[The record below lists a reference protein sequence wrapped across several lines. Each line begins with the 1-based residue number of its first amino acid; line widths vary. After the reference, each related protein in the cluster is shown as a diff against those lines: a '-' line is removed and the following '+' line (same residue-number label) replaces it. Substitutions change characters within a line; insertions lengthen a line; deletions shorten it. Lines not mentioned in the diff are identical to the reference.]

1 MPLLLLFVDDDTDC
15 HANDRVGYGLD
26 PMIVVIMPSVST
38 IAASSMQ
45 ITLLLQVWGRI
56 CLASTHQAIQIAVS
70 PAMTRMYIHPLYLQK
85 YKYVCTTDDTGTQL

>member
-45 ITLLLQVWGRI
+45 IT
-56 CLASTHQAIQIAVS
+56 
-70 PAMTRMYIHPLYLQK
+70 
-85 YKYVCTTDDTGTQL
+85 